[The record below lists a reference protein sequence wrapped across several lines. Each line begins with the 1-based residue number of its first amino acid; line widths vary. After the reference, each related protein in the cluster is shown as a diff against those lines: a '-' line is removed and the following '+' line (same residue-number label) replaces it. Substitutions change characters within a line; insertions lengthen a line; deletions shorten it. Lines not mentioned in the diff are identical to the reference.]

1 VKKSNTTSLPTANK
15 TASPNTSYLKADIH
29 GETFDDFDNARK
41 ISKPTQKLKYHGLKS
56 SSNENGNKDQNSR
69 SKSKDIAK
77 RTDIGAAVKPK
88 GNQTPGRT
96 SHSKTQ
102 YSQQVSVVKSGKFVI
117 KEKDFYSILHDDDE
131 LLEEGDGSNLS
142 QKKVTNFLQ
151 RNGSQKKPTSFL
163 KEKSKEVNQA
173 RNSHTKNILLGI
185 NKGARVNNRDSS
197 CSENRSRPV
206 VGRKS
211 EDFSRSKSRPKF
223 EGSSKGN
230 YNPHNV
236 DSHDKKPNV
245 ISRQLQPSRSREA
258 KRTDSQSHSQTKKGN
273 FHQPIQ
279 HKFKT
284 ESSFIED
291 KNRYNSGMRRGPN
304 QAKDL
309 DNTSYRSINRSHQS
323 INLNRSMNSYHSRSR
338 STKKVIKQFDEDLT
352 FKPMLSK
359 KSMQLAQK
367 LPSSRIRLT
376 QGLYK
381 KSDDDDEEPGEL
393 NKSRSKPKINKRSD
407 FIDKQRGL
415 NEKPRF
421 ERLYEQAQVSKKMN
435 EQQRIKK
442 IEEELEKEI
451 MLNRSK
457 TPTKR
462 RPADSN
468 NYFTS
473 EADVAER
480 NLMWRAKKEDKIEKI
495 RNIKEMLDTRD
506 CTFKPKLDTSQSS
519 YKKITQVNPVYTS
532 NFAKD
537 GLKDHFTRIEIAKKN
552 KSYREMNE
560 QKSRKNSPNVKKET
574 TGIYDQ
580 YSSKDFGPGI
590 SRTEMKYTYAKTG
603 VFNEEAYSR
612 KNSDQGVDQSN
623 NSWLPSDSHK
633 DKSLNN
639 IVENLKRLSK
649 K

>member
-1 VKKSNTTSLPTANK
+1 MP
-15 TASPNTSYLKADIH
+15 

-41 ISKPTQKLKYHGLKS
+41 ITKPTQKLKYYGLKNS
-56 SSNENGNKDQNSR
+56 TNENNNDRSSR
-69 SKSKDIAK
+69 SKSKDNAQ
-77 RTDIGAAVKPK
+77 RIGNGPVSKPK
-88 GNQTPGRT
+88 SGQTPVRT
-96 SHSKTQ
+96 SYSETQ
-102 YSQQVSVVKSGKFVI
+102 YSQQVSVLKSGKFVI

-131 LLEEGDGSNLS
+131 ILKEDKPSNIS
-142 QKKVTNFLQ
+142 PKKITNFLQ
-151 RNGSQKKPTSFL
+151 RNGSQNKPVSFL
-163 KEKSKEVNQA
+163 KDKSSDVNRP
-173 RNSHTKNILLGI
+173 RNSHSKKLLD
-185 NKGARVNNRDSS
+185 NQKSPRVNKRDSS
-197 CSENRSRPV
+197 CSESRNRLIA
-206 VGRKS
+206 GRKS
-211 EDFSRSKSRPKF
+211 EDFSRSKSRSRF
-223 EGSSKGN
+223 DGSSKGN
-230 YNPHNV
+230 YQQSNLELRNKNPNV
-236 DSHDKKPNV
+236 VSKQQPSKSREIKRSDSH
-245 ISRQLQPSRSREA
+245 
-258 KRTDSQSHSQTKKGN
+258 SHSQTKKGKIQ
-273 FHQPIQ
+273 QPIQ
-279 HKFKT
+279 LKFNT
-284 ESSFIED
+284 ENSFYEERN
-291 KNRYNSGMRRGPN
+291 KYSSGMRQSQKQG
-304 QAKDL
+304 KDL
-309 DNTSYRSINRSHQS
+309 DNSSYRSVNRSHQS
-323 INLNRSMNSYHSRSR
+323 INLRRSMNSYNSQSR

-381 KSDDDDEEPGEL
+381 KSEDEEEMMDL
-393 NKSRSKPKINKRSD
+393 NRSHSKPKINKRSD
-407 FIDKQRGL
+407 FIDKQRGM

-421 ERLYEQAQVSKKMN
+421 ERLYEQAQLTKKMN

-462 RPADSN
+462 KTADLN

-480 NLMWRAKKEDKIEKI
+480 NLMWKTKKDEKLEKI

-506 CTFKPKLDTSQSS
+506 CTFKPKIDPSQSS
-519 YKKITQVNPVYTS
+519 YKKITQVSPVYTS

-560 QKSRKNSPNVKKET
+560 QKSRKNSPNINKANPGVSDSY
-574 TGIYDQ
+574 I
-580 YSSKDFGPGI
+580 SKDYGPGI
-590 SRTEMKYTYAKTG
+590 NRTETKYGYPKTG
-603 VFNEEAYSR
+603 MFNEEEFSR
-612 KNSDQGVDQSN
+612 KNSDHYGDQSN
-623 NSWLPSDSHK
+623 SFWLPPESQK
-633 DKSLNN
+633 DKSINN